1 MKQFVR
7 LVLKLKETKE
17 KQLSIELRL
26 DAEMNNVHFLVQML
40 MYALD
45 FVKLFCLVVCTMVTH
60 FLPSMSIL

>member
-7 LVLKLKETKE
+7 LVSKLKATKE
-17 KQLSIELRL
+17 KQLAIELRP
-26 DAEMNNVHFLVQML
+26 DADTKNVHFLVQML

-45 FVKLFCLVVCTMVTH
+45 FVKLFCSVVCTMVTH